1 MGVHISG
8 AGASRF
14 TELRHARKPITF
26 SNTSGTVTVFPIT
39 GRVNILSLT
48 AYCTTSVIENGA
60 VDTIELGGAT
70 DLNAFIVQTNPSLI
84 TANKWWAD
92 ATPVGGVKQM
102 DAIQIDVMTDEDII
116 LTILGGTNLASGVI
130 VFDTWYLP
138 VTDSGLLA

>member
-14 TELRHARKPITF
+14 TELKHARTTITF
-26 SNTSGTVTVFPIT
+26 SNTSGTVTVFTIT

-48 AYCTTSVIENGA
+48 SYCTTSVIENGA

-84 TANKWWAD
+84 TENKWWAD

-116 LTILGGTNLASGVI
+116 LTIVGGTDLASGVI